1 MPLAASSSPRVT
13 PALLG
18 HAAGRRRHHGPGP
31 GRAPCAGLFLLPVSM
46 DRGWSRETF
55 AMAMALQNLTWGV
68 AQPFTGMIADRHGSA
83 KVIAAG
89 LVFYALGLIG
99 MTLAA
104 TPAMFVLTAGIC
116 VGIALSG
123 TAFAV
128 IYGALS
134 RLVAPER
141 RSWALA
147 VAGAVGGLGQ
157 FTLVPAAQWLI
168 SGAGWTRALSVFA
181 VALAVA
187 LPLALILREAR
198 RPRPAS
204 ARRSATSRW
213 GRRSAKPSRSA
224 ASGC

>member
-1 MPLAASSSPRVT
+1 
-13 PALLG
+13 
-18 HAAGRRRHHGPGP
+18 
-31 GRAPCAGLFLLPVSM
+31 
-46 DRGWSRETF
+46 
-55 AMAMALQNLTWGV
+55 MAMALQNLTWGV

-89 LVFYALGLIG
+89 LVFYAVGLIG

-157 FTLVPAAQWLI
+157 FTLVPAAR
-168 SGAGWTRALSVFA
+168 G
-181 VALAVA
+181 
-187 LPLALILREAR
+187 
-198 RPRPAS
+198 
-204 ARRSATSRW
+204 
-213 GRRSAKPSRSA
+213 
-224 ASGC
+224 

>member
-1 MPLAASSSPRVT
+1 MPLAASSSPPRVT
-13 PALLG
+13 PALPWVMVLAG
-18 HAAGRRRHHGPGP
+18 GVIMAWPWACAMCRAVPAAGQHGPGLVARDLRHGHGAAEP
-31 GRAPCAGLFLLPVSM
+31 DL
-46 DRGWSRETF
+46 
-55 AMAMALQNLTWGV
+55 GV

-89 LVFYALGLIG
+89 LVFYAVGLIG

-157 FTLVPAAQWLI
+157 FTLVPAAQ
-168 SGAGWTRALSVFA
+168 G
-181 VALAVA
+181 
-187 LPLALILREAR
+187 
-198 RPRPAS
+198 
-204 ARRSATSRW
+204 
-213 GRRSAKPSRSA
+213 
-224 ASGC
+224 

>member
-1 MPLAASSSPRVT
+1 
-13 PALLG
+13 
-18 HAAGRRRHHGPGP
+18 
-31 GRAPCAGLFLLPVSM
+31 
-46 DRGWSRETF
+46 
-55 AMAMALQNLTWGV
+55 MAMALQNLTWGV

-141 RSWALA
+141 AAGRWPWPARSADW
-147 VAGAVGGLGQ
+147 GSSR
-157 FTLVPAAQWLI
+157 WC
-168 SGAGWTRALSVFA
+168 R
-181 VALAVA
+181 
-187 LPLALILREAR
+187 
-198 RPRPAS
+198 
-204 ARRSATSRW
+204 RRS
-213 GRRSAKPSRSA
+213 G
-224 ASGC
+224 